1 MQLDK
6 KFNGMTSLLNSK
18 YNKELINAWADA
30 IKFHCRSVADEK
42 VDAVPAMGE
51 DGTVR
56 TWAERQTIVCEQA
69 LAILMICGADHTQ
82 PVQNPDCQAIKQV
95 CHEKR

>member
-1 MQLDK
+1 MQFDK
-6 KFNGMTSLLNSK
+6 KINGMMSLLDSK
-18 YNKELINAWADA
+18 YNKELINNA
-30 IKFHCRSVADEK
+30 IKFHSRSVADEK
-42 VDAVPAMGE
+42 VDVVPAMTE

-56 TWAERQTIVCEQA
+56 TWAERQAIVSEQA